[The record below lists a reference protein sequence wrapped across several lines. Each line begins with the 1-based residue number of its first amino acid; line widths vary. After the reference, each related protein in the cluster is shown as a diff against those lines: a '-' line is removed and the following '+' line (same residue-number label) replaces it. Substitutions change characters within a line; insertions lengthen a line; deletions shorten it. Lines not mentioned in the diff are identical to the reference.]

1 MKRHPLLL
9 STLCLCILCHPIL
22 VAAQNSTPNMGDI
35 GNELNLSPTVDVGHL
50 GANLV
55 VSVMGEKRA
64 HLDRQAVVKLDDEV
78 RKKSLYQATAD
89 NAQAIFT
96 DLTLG
101 KYAIEV
107 SAVGYLTARKEFS
120 IFDLLRATSV
130 EITLQRDPEALNL
143 DVPSAPLPKKA
154 SNETRRAISALNSNK
169 LKDAQKRLDAAYKL
183 APSSAQVN
191 FLRGYLAFQQR
202 NPEQAQTYL
211 EAATKSDP
219 RNVQALT
226 LLGRVYLMQ
235 HKNAEA
241 QAVLQRAV
249 SGDPESWVAHNLLGD
264 AYHRQHDY
272 PNALAQADLA
282 IEGGRPGSFAAQI
295 VRGEALANM
304 GRDQEALQAFAIYL
318 ENAPNSPTAPLVRD
332 VIAQV
337 KNRAVAALPGN
348 ARPGDAAKTDLSLAV
363 TQATLSLKAWA
374 PPDIDDVK
382 PPVAA
387 GVSCPY
393 QEIIDRSGERVKQLV
408 DNVAKFSAIEDLLH
422 EQLDDAGNP
431 ATTETRKFDYVAS
444 ISEAQPGIL
453 AVDEF
458 RTQRYGITDLPDKI
472 LTNGFPTVAL
482 VFHPHMRENFNIRCE
497 GLGQLR
503 GQAMWLLHFEQRED
517 RPNRLQN
524 YKIGDNTY
532 SIALK
537 GRAWISADQFQ
548 IIRIET
554 QLVHP
559 MPEIQFLAQHQITE
573 YAPVPFPK
581 KKVELWL
588 PKSADVYL
596 ALRGHLYHRRHSFDH
611 FMLFSVDSTD
621 KVREAKGVRGPQS
634 ISPKKRKRWWWA

>member
-1 MKRHPLLL
+1 
-9 STLCLCILCHPIL
+9 
-22 VAAQNSTPNMGDI
+22 
-35 GNELNLSPTVDVGHL
+35 
-50 GANLV
+50 
-55 VSVMGEKRA
+55 
-64 HLDRQAVVKLDDEV
+64 
-78 RKKSLYQATAD
+78 
-89 NAQAIFT
+89 
-96 DLTLG
+96 
-101 KYAIEV
+101 
-107 SAVGYLTARKEFS
+107 
-120 IFDLLRATSV
+120 
-130 EITLQRDPEALNL
+130 
-143 DVPSAPLPKKA
+143 
-154 SNETRRAISALNSNK
+154 
-169 LKDAQKRLDAAYKL
+169 
-183 APSSAQVN
+183 
-191 FLRGYLAFQQR
+191 
-202 NPEQAQTYL
+202 
-211 EAATKSDP
+211 
-219 RNVQALT
+219 
-226 LLGRVYLMQ
+226 
-235 HKNAEA
+235 
-241 QAVLQRAV
+241 
-249 SGDPESWVAHNLLGD
+249 
-264 AYHRQHDY
+264 
-272 PNALAQADLA
+272 
-282 IEGGRPGSFAAQI
+282 
-295 VRGEALANM
+295 
-304 GRDQEALQAFAIYL
+304 
-318 ENAPNSPTAPLVRD
+318 
-332 VIAQV
+332 
-337 KNRAVAALPGN
+337 
-348 ARPGDAAKTDLSLAV
+348 
-363 TQATLSLKAWA
+363 LSLKAWA